1 MPSPLHC
8 LLSLT
13 ALLAASQATPAAAA
27 DVYLTWQHDPT
38 TTMII
43 CWQDQASGPAAID
56 WRKQDQNT
64 WRTSAA
70 RQSLLPSTERLVSQ
84 VELTGLEP
92 DAAYEFRLAGEKKI
106 RRFRTLPAKLERP
119 LTFIEGGDPQDG
131 APMEQMMQLA
141 ASLDPAFAV
150 LGGDLTFD
158 DGLPEHAGRVER
170 FFRALGRDL
179 VTPDG
184 RHIPLVVC
192 LGNHDVNRAE
202 QWIINDQSLPNNS
215 EERRAMA
222 PYFLA
227 SWPFPRDPG
236 YDVLDVGDYL
246 SFIILDTNHLNA
258 VDGAQQDW
266 LRQTLATRQ
275 AVPHLFPVYH
285 VPAFPGVRDMQDELS
300 KLIRETWTPLFE
312 QAQVR
317 LAFEHHEHAFKVT
330 HPMRGGKTSEDG
342 VVYLGGGAMGAALR
356 DPRDP
361 ARQPHLAKTTK
372 AHHLHVVVLEPQSR
386 TVRTLDLDGAEIHR
400 LKQAVH
406 ANSAD

>member
-1 MPSPLHC
+1 
-8 LLSLT
+8 
-13 ALLAASQATPAAAA
+13 
-27 DVYLTWQHDPT
+27 
-38 TTMII
+38 
-43 CWQDQASGPAAID
+43 
-56 WRKQDQNT
+56 
-64 WRTSAA
+64 
-70 RQSLLPSTERLVSQ
+70 
-84 VELTGLEP
+84 
-92 DAAYEFRLAGEKKI
+92 
-106 RRFRTLPAKLERP
+106 
-119 LTFIEGGDPQDG
+119 
-131 APMEQMMQLA
+131 
-141 ASLDPAFAV
+141 
-150 LGGDLTFD
+150 
-158 DGLPEHAGRVER
+158 
-170 FFRALGRDL
+170 
-179 VTPDG
+179 
-184 RHIPLVVC
+184 
-192 LGNHDVNRAE
+192 
-202 QWIINDQSLPNNS
+202 
-215 EERRAMA
+215 MA

-266 LRQTLATRQ
+266 LRQTLATHQ

-330 HPMRGGKTSEDG
+330 HPMRGGKTSKDG

-386 TVRTLDLDGAEIHR
+386 TVRTLGIDGAELHC
-400 LKQAVH
+400 LNQAVH